1 MSLLQIENVSCH
13 YGRIA
18 AVRGVTLAVGEG
30 EIVALIGANG
40 AGKSTL
46 LKGLSGVHGF
56 SGGVVRLAGDEIARL
71 SARARVKRGMVQ
83 VPEGRQLFADMS
95 VRENVLLG
103 AAARRGSDVAAEA
116 ARLMAMF
123 PVLEERV
130 DKPAGLLSGG
140 EQQMVALVRAMM
152 ARPRLLLLDEPTMGL
167 APQLTTAVFD
177 MIRRINAEGCAILLV
192 EQNARAALS
201 IASRA
206 YVMEHGV
213 ITHEGDAASLRE
225 DRRIVEAYLGGAH

>member
-18 AVRGVTLAVGEG
+18 AVRGVNLAVGEG

-130 DKPAGLLSGG
+130 DNPAGLLSGG